1 MATFNPTAIEGH
13 IYKNGKLCIKILSF
27 NGITAHAV
35 ILDENMNPSSDEKDY
50 TEFQWKQAK
59 FNDITGEQSK
69 INREEDSIDH
79 TSSDNLPNAPELPP
93 ITFAYD
99 HEKKSLLVLNRR
111 GIPVQEISVMTIEGK
126 NGISAFDVWKEW
138 RQLGDETP
146 ISAFYDDIK
155 GKDGQNAAEWTINSE
170 GIWCRNGV
178 PTVYRAVGKDG
189 KDGKSAYEQWAEN
202 QPAEMRTPEKWLDS
216 LQGKDGVNGL
226 SAFEEWKSLLPEERR
241 NATLSD
247 FFSWLVKQ
255 TEEKIEAKEGA
266 TWVPNFVDG
275 KIVFQNNRTKA
286 VSDAYIVKGKDGK
299 SFTPKIVDEKLTFVD
314 DNGNEVTP
322 RHDYRGKSAFE
333 LWQEQPENEGKTLKD
348 FFDFLKGEKGDQGL
362 DGIVREAKHSY
373 LDIKDHICPVQK
385 IDTSLLVNVSDS
397 AKSPEAIVDERIN
410 EINEKREAGKNERA
424 SRFKEF
430 FWWCAGADRALLRK
444 CPSDHSKYVG
454 IGSVILFTALMAWF
468 SSFIAMKLVFGTQ
481 SLSIP
486 LMKGTFDFP
495 IWAAL
500 FATFWGSMI
509 FFLDRFITNTMYSDG
524 EVTISKDEFIGG
536 LPRIL
541 IAIFLGIVIS
551 APLELKIF
559 EKEID
564 NIIDVDLREKNTLDD
579 VSKKNATIKSISDSI
594 AFYEKKVV
602 EIIENKSK
610 IPNLQR
616 TLDKAEKEKRTAIN
630 KVPRYQTKSLPSR
643 SYYNSDE
650 EWQEACDKIKKDN
663 SERADEYYER
673 LDKATQPYVSEINNL
688 EKQINDLTADP
699 EQYKNIINN
708 FQEQLNDIDEEYN
721 NTIQKKDSVFRSK
734 IGISK
739 KLQALHYIAMEGY
752 NVADDTLINKA
763 KNDIIKL
770 IVGAICFILS
780 FLIWWYNDNNCNI
793 KKRITCFII
802 SLLIGVIGYFCY
814 NTICALI
821 YYLCTP
827 IGLIMLLFIMIDIS
841 PVLYKMMLA
850 DGVYDKYL
858 QEEKQ
863 LKQSKIRLSLARM
876 VRKIDKSE
884 LKALSPFIMGDF
896 YHEMKS
902 LNIDCSDKE
911 SGDIKWGKNSDALDN
926 VLEKENKKLFET
938 VLEYKKRII
947 LASYSAWYRDMRDAL
962 IGTPDD
968 STGEKISP
976 EEILLNDTNFDNTN
990 QTTKDSYTDDN
1001 ENHNDINSGSH
1012 SNGENNIND
1021 NNMVNQDSSDDP
1033 QNKNE
1038 SKETDTPN
1046 NNDDEYER
1054 VV

>member
-69 INREEDSIDH
+69 INREEDSIAH
-79 TSSDNLPNAPELPP
+79 TSNDNLPNAPELPP

-111 GIPVQEISVMTIEGK
+111 GIPVQEIPVMTIEGK

-138 RQLGDETP
+138 RKLGDETP

-373 LDIKDHICPVQK
+373 RDIKDHVCPVQK
-385 IDTSLLVNVSDS
+385 IDTSLLVNVNDS

-444 CPSDHSKYVG
+444 CPGDHSKYVG

-481 SLSIP
+481 PLDIP
-486 LMKGTFDFP
+486 FIQKQFDFP

-524 EVTISKDEFIGG
+524 EVTISKDEFVGG

-551 APLELKIF
+551 APLELEIF
-559 EKEID
+559 QDEIKTLIE
-564 NIIDVDLREKNTLDD
+564 NDLREEYKNNEVDKSEDLAFAKAD
-579 VSKKNATIKSISDSI
+579 VEKWVDEEDKAKKNVEFFTKPDHSGEAYDKYYGTKTRTKKEGDTTRSKGNKVLNPETGRYEDNNITTTTGKTYETVRDNSK
-594 AFYEKKVV
+594 FYEKKF
-602 EIIENKSK
+602 EADKE
-610 IPNLQR
+610 
-616 TLDKAEKEKRTAIN
+616 KAENELKNVKDSLAFYRNKYVRT
-630 KVPRYQTKSLPSR
+630 K
-643 SYYNSDE
+643 
-650 EWQEACDKIKKDN
+650 
-663 SERADEYYER
+663 
-673 LDKATQPYVSEINNL
+673 NNL
-688 EKQINDLTADP
+688 VETFNIDSAYSKKGLYDQLDAMHRIALNEGKEDEFKPIDKSSNFLMLLFAAISGAILTA
-699 EQYKNIINN
+699 
-708 FQEQLNDIDEEYN
+708 
-721 NTIQKKDSVFRSK
+721 
-734 IGISK
+734 
-739 KLQALHYIAMEGY
+739 
-752 NVADDTLINKA
+752 
-763 KNDIIKL
+763 
-770 IVGAICFILS
+770 
-780 FLIWWYNDNNCNI
+780 LIWWFSVDKWT
-793 KKRITCFII
+793 KKKIVSCIII
-802 SLLIGVIGYFCY
+802 SLLIGIVVYFGCNIFY
-814 NTICALI
+814 EIA
-821 YYLCTP
+821 YYLSTP
-827 IGLIMLLFIMIDIS
+827 IGLIMLLFILIDIS

-858 QEEKQ
+858 QQEKQ

-896 YHEMKS
+896 YNEMKD
-902 LNIDCSDKE
+902 LNIDCSNKE
-911 SGDIKWGKNSDALDN
+911 SGDIKWGTNSDALDN
-926 VLEKENKKLFET
+926 VLEEENKKLFET

-968 STGEKISP
+968 STGEKICP

-1001 ENHNDINSGSH
+1001 ENHNDTNSENH
-1012 SNGENNIND
+1012 SSGDNYVND
-1021 NNMVNQDSSDDP
+1021 NNTVNQDSSDEP
-1033 QNKNE
+1033 QNKKE

>member
-1 MATFNPTAIEGH
+1 MAFFDDLNYDEPMTGESKRADNH
-13 IYKNGKLCIKILSF
+13 ITNNNQRSWVKDE
-27 NGITAHAV
+27 HMH
-35 ILDENMNPSSDEKDY
+35 DENNL
-50 TEFQWKQAK
+50 
-59 FNDITGEQSK
+59 GE
-69 INREEDSIDH
+69 
-79 TSSDNLPNAPELPP
+79 APELPP

-99 HEKKSLLVLNRR
+99 TEKKVLLVLNSK
-111 GIPVQEISVMTIEGK
+111 GIPEQEIPIMTIEGK
-126 NGISAFDVWKEW
+126 NGISAFEVWKKW
-138 RQLGDETP
+138 RNLGEETP
-146 ISAFYDDIK
+146 MSAFYEDLK
-155 GKDGQNAAEWTINSE
+155 GKDGKNATEWTINND
-170 GIWCRNGV
+170 GVWCRNGE
-178 PTVYRAVGKDG
+178 PTVYSAVGKDG
-189 KDGKSAYEQWAEN
+189 KDGKSAYELWAEN
-202 QPAEMRTPEKWLDS
+202 QPAEMRTLEKWLNS
-216 LQGKDGVNGL
+216 LHGKDGVNGL

-255 TEEKIEAKEGA
+255 TEEKIDAKEGA

-373 LDIKDHICPVQK
+373 RDIKDHVCPVQK

-444 CPSDHSKYVG
+444 CPGDHSKYVG

-481 SLSIP
+481 SIDICIF
-486 LMKGTFDFP
+486 KETFDFP
-495 IWAAL
+495 LWAAL

-524 EVTISKDEFIGG
+524 EVTISKDEFVGG

-559 EKEID
+559 EDEIATHLKNDLRKEYQTNEVDKSEDLAFAKADIKKWEEEVNRANTNVGFFTNPDHSGQAYDKYYGTKKQTIKDGDKTTSKGKKVWDPEIEKYVD
-564 NIIDVDLREKNTLDD
+564 NNITTTTGKTYDFVRDNEKFSQTQFETDRKQAERKLEIAKDSLAYYRKKYVIAKNNLIEAFNVDSAYSKKGLYDQLDAMHRIALNEGKEDEFKPIDVNSHSLMLVLIAISGAFLTALIWWFAVDKWT
-579 VSKKNATIKSISDSI
+579 VKKGVACGIFSLLVGVIVYFGCNIFYEI
-594 AFYEKKVV
+594 AFY
-602 EIIENKSK
+602 
-610 IPNLQR
+610 L
-616 TLDKAEKEKRTAIN
+616 
-630 KVPRYQTKSLPSR
+630 
-643 SYYNSDE
+643 
-650 EWQEACDKIKKDN
+650 
-663 SERADEYYER
+663 
-673 LDKATQPYVSEINNL
+673 
-688 EKQINDLTADP
+688 
-699 EQYKNIINN
+699 
-708 FQEQLNDIDEEYN
+708 
-721 NTIQKKDSVFRSK
+721 
-734 IGISK
+734 
-739 KLQALHYIAMEGY
+739 M
-752 NVADDTLINKA
+752 
-763 KNDIIKL
+763 
-770 IVGAICFILS
+770 
-780 FLIWWYNDNNCNI
+780 
-793 KKRITCFII
+793 
-802 SLLIGVIGYFCY
+802 
-814 NTICALI
+814 
-821 YYLCTP
+821 TP
-827 IGLIMLLFIMIDIS
+827 IGLIMLLFILIDIS

-858 QEEKQ
+858 QQEKQ

-896 YHEMKS
+896 YNEMKD
-902 LNIDCSDKE
+902 LNIDCSDKK
-911 SGDIKWGKNSDALDN
+911 SGDIKWGDNTEALDN
-926 VLEKENKKLFET
+926 VLEKENKQLFET

-968 STGEKISP
+968 SKGEKISP
-976 EEILLNDTNFDNTN
+976 EEVLLNDTNFDNTN
-990 QTTKDSYTDDN
+990 QTTKDTYTDGD
-1001 ENHNDINSGSH
+1001 EGHNDTNSESL
-1012 SNGENNIND
+1012 SNGDNGIND
-1021 NNMVNQDSSDDP
+1021 YNTVCQNSSDESL
-1033 QNKNE
+1033 NKE
-1038 SKETDTPN
+1038 QSKETDIPHN
-1046 NNDDEYER
+1046 DDDEYEH